1 MYYLLVTNDPHEYIL
16 FRRRDH
22 QEQYYNDGV
31 WSSSL
36 PHLTK
41 DFTTLNIN
49 DKTSYTNW
57 WHYSEDNT
65 VNATLLFKGPSLQ
78 SYFNWCDEHP
88 ELQI

>member
-1 MYYLLVTNDPHEYIL
+1 MYYLLSATEPLEYIL
-16 FRRRDH
+16 FRRRNH
-22 QEQYYNDGV
+22 QEQFYNDGV

-41 DFTTLNIN
+41 DFTTLNIDN
-49 DKTSYTNW
+49 EESYTNW
-57 WHYSEDNT
+57 WDRSEDET
-65 VNATLLFKGPSLQ
+65 IKATLLFKGRSLQ